1 MAFSEL
7 QRAVANLRLT
17 LAGIQVREEQLDAQI
32 AQFRAQLRRLPR
44 QVIYGAAALDS
55 SLAAMGEIDE
65 RLADALANRRRV
77 LAIKRAAT
85 QEMEALQLVQQLD
98 EARRSLQ
105 DLKRRTPGS
114 EQDPQ
119 QDQETAAEVRRLEQ
133 FIAQNSKR
141 AELAITADYQ
151 ERQEGQPGPPG

>member
-17 LAGIQVREEQLDAQI
+17 LAGIQVKEEQLDAQI

-85 QEMEALQLVQQLD
+85 QEMEALQLVQQLG

-105 DLKRRTPGS
+105 DLKRRTPGP
-114 EQDPQ
+114 E